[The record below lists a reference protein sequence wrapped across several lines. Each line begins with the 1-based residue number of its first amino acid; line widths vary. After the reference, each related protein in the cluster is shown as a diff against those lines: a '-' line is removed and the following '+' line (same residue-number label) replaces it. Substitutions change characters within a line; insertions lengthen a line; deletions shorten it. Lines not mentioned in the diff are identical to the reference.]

1 MLQKYRKFWISK
13 LFLFLKTANVRSFDY
28 TYLVVVYILLTN
40 KLEKKATQFLYLLLH
55 CLLLAGTMA
64 NEDNDK

>member
-13 LFLFLKTANVRSFDY
+13 LFLFLKTADVRSFDY

-40 KLEKKATQFLYLLLH
+40 KLEKERPSFFIYFYIAYY
-55 CLLLAGTMA
+55 
-64 NEDNDK
+64 

>member
-13 LFLFLKTANVRSFDY
+13 LFLFLKTADVRSFDY

-40 KLEKKATQFLYLLLH
+40 KLEKKRPSFFIYFYIAYY
-55 CLLLAGTMA
+55 
-64 NEDNDK
+64 